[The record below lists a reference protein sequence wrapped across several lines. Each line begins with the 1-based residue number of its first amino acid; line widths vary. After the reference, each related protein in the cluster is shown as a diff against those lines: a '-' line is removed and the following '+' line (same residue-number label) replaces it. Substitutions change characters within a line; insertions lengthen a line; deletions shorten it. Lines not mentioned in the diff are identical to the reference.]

1 LTKSDEPPQPDQYVL
16 IVTAIGQGTVS
27 LDPPGGI
34 YYAGIQVQL
43 TAVPDASAE
52 FSSWSGDISGLV
64 NPTIITMDSDKSV
77 QATFRNTNKP
87 KSTLTFLPIL
97 LSD

>member
-1 LTKSDEPPQPDQYVL
+1 
-16 IVTAIGQGTVS
+16 
-27 LDPPGGI
+27 
-34 YYAGIQVQL
+34 
-43 TAVPDASAE
+43 VPDASAE

-64 NPTIITMDSDKSV
+64 NPAIITMDSDKSV
-77 QATFRNTNKP
+77 KATFRNTSKP